1 MGKFLLAL
9 VAILTTLV
17 PARAQEE
24 VRFWHALRGSR
35 GEALHRLVEDYNRNH
50 PGPRIVAIFKG
61 AEQPGGNDYAAL
73 NRALLESL
81 ALGQPP
87 DLAQVYENWTPQLL
101 EIGALA
107 PLDGFFE
114 GPDGLT
120 AGDQQDFVTVFR
132 QANLFQGRLVTL
144 PFNKSIY
151 VLYYNRPLFEKLG
164 LSPPQSYQAL
174 GETARIIHAKTGL
187 PGLVAEPTVDLFGHY
202 LVAHGGSFVVD
213 NRAVFGG
220 PLGEQ
225 GMSFWARLASEHS
238 SVFAPDASERFGRG
252 QAGMYIETTSKLASL
267 ERHLPGL
274 GVAPLPRGSASAVQ
288 AAGTNLAIFARATP
302 AAQKAAW
309 GFVRW
314 VTSPEITSRWATET
328 GYLPVRL
335 SAIQSA
341 DYKAFLKQHP
351 NYAVGLSELSN
362 AVVQPRTPA
371 WESIRGILDDALTLS
386 VSGKLPPGEAVQRA
400 LALANEVL
408 TRMQG
413 KP

>member
-1 MGKFLLAL
+1 MGKLLLAL
-9 VAILTTLV
+9 AAVLTLLL

-24 VRFWHALRGSR
+24 VPFWHALRGSR
-35 GEALHRLVEDYNRNH
+35 GEALQRLVEDYNRAQ
-50 PGPRIVAIFKG
+50 PGSRIVATFKG

-87 DLAQVYENWTPQLL
+87 VLAQVYENWTPQLI
-101 EIGALA
+101 EIGALT
-107 PLDGFFE
+107 PLDSFFE
-114 GPDGLT
+114 GPNPMT
-120 AGDQQDFVTVFR
+120 AAEQLDFVTVFR
-132 QANLFQGRLVTL
+132 DANRFQGRMVTL

-164 LSPPQSYQAL
+164 LSPPRSYQAL
-174 GETARIIHAKTGL
+174 SETARIIHKKTGL

-202 LVAHGGSFVVD
+202 LVAHGGSFVVGD
-213 NRAVFGG
+213 QAVFGG

-225 GMSFWARLASEHS
+225 GMSFWASLASEHS

-267 ERHLPGL
+267 ERNLPEL
-274 GVAPLPRGSASAVQ
+274 GVAPLPRGSAPAVQ
-288 AAGTNLAIFARATP
+288 AAGTNLAIFSQATP
-302 AAQKAAW
+302 SSQKAAW

-314 VTSPEITSRWATET
+314 VTSPEITARWATET

-341 DYKAFLKQHP
+341 DYQAFLKQHP
-351 NYAVGLSELSN
+351 NYAVGLSELSH

-386 VSGKLPPGEAVQRA
+386 VSGKLPPQEAVQRA

-408 TRMQG
+408 TRLQG